1 MDTFVTCTVAHH
13 YFCIDTSSVA
23 SPCYLYYLMW
33 IIQFEFWVP
42 YLVVYCVQLEAEEEA
57 LKAQLEDAELQ
68 KLKLD
73 DQIAKETEKE
83 KTLDEELER

>member
-1 MDTFVTCTVAHH
+1 
-13 YFCIDTSSVA
+13 
-23 SPCYLYYLMW
+23 MW

-42 YLVVYCVQLEAEEEA
+42 YLVIDFVQLEAEEEA

-73 DQIAKETEKE
+73 DQIAKETEKA